1 MSALKRHFKV
11 IMGNEEYGL
20 YTSSTPSS
28 AAKKAVSKLCADN
41 KNKKVEFSLRETTQ
55 SSNKKVFG
63 PYLGYMQK
71 LDEPIELKGRVIRYK
86 PIAKLKKKSRK
97 MKGGVEILGQG
108 FEGIVLRPNINNPL
122 NDSKVSK
129 LITATQEEAAKLIAF
144 EDALNRID
152 ENGSYHVKMLSSGYI
167 TRENI
172 NAIPNINQE
181 KKNEMTYY
189 NFKITYQYGGISIE
203 HFLKNFEKYSKL
215 VKPHFIKQLLR
226 GILNCFTGLYKFY
239 KGGIVHSDLNEGNI
253 VFFLE
258 HPEIMR
264 LIDWGNLLERNGYIY
279 SYVFARLP
287 ILDQKMLESLNN
299 FYIIVRVLLNKIR
312 VVKIIPEKLLKNF
325 LEIPNFKIYESLY
338 TTAKILNDEELEVV
352 RRTMEDI
359 ISEIKIPRIIPTLYQ
374 NYL

>member
-1 MSALKRHFKV
+1 MSSSKRHFTV
-11 IMGNEEYGL
+11 VMNSNEHGL
-20 YTSSTPSS
+20 YVSSTPSS
-28 AAKKAVSKLCADN
+28 AARKAVSKLCSDN

-55 SSNKKVFG
+55 SSNKKIYG

-71 LDEPIELKGRVIRYK
+71 LDKPVELEGRVIRYK

-108 FEGIVLRPNINNPL
+108 FEGIVLRPNINNLL

-129 LITATQEEAAKLIAF
+129 LITATPEEAARLIAF

-152 ENGSYHVKMLSSGYI
+152 EDGSYHVKMLSSKDI

-172 NAIPNINQE
+172 NAIPNVNQE
-181 KKNEMTYY
+181 KKNDMIEY

-203 HFLKNFEKYSKL
+203 HFLTNFEKYSKL
-215 VKPHFIKQLLR
+215 VTPYFIKQLLR
-226 GILNCFTGLYKFY
+226 GIVNCFTGLYKFY
-239 KGGIVHSDLNEGNI
+239 KDGVVHSDLNGGNI

-264 LIDWGNLLERNGYIY
+264 LIDWGNLLERDGYVY
-279 SYVFARLP
+279 NFLFALLP
-287 ILDQKMLESLNN
+287 ILDQKMLESLSN
-299 FYIIVRVLLNKIR
+299 FYVIVTALLNKIK
-312 VVKIIPEKLLKNF
+312 VVKSIPENLIKTF

-338 TTAKILNDEELEVV
+338 YTAKILNDEELEVV
-352 RRTMEDI
+352 RSAMENV
-359 ISEIKIPRIIPTLYQ
+359 IS
-374 NYL
+374 